1 MTRTWY
7 KNNGLI
13 EKILTGLLTG
23 LVNGSNHTKCVLLN
37 NQKSMTQLT
46 LINFHLNE
54 YRKEFGV
61 ELGLN

>member
-23 LVNGSNHTKCVLLN
+23 LLNGSNHAKCVLLN
-37 NQKSMTQLT
+37 NQKCMTQLT